1 MLFGGVIISLYLDY
15 KFFKNLIS
23 NLYLHIITLILGI
36 PLLYFVL
43 LVSRNTGRFLAR
55 MGRVGNIPRM
65 ETNKLVTIGIYS
77 CMRHPMHFGLLFF
90 PLSIALILGSPSFI
104 LIVSPLEMLFMI
116 FMIKFFEEPEAI
128 KKFGEAYLEYKSRV
142 PMFNLHPSCIH
153 RLIKDFR
160 NKK

>member
-36 PLLYFVL
+36 PLVYFVL

-128 KKFGEAYLEYKSRV
+128 KKFGEAYLEYKSKV
-142 PMFNLHPSCIH
+142 PMFNLHPSCIY